1 MMASQ
6 FVIDVT
12 ETTFEYEVVDFSKNK
27 PVLVDFWA
35 PWCKPCK
42 TLGPLLEKIVN
53 QANGSLRLAKV
64 NIDQNPNLAM
74 QFGVRSIPTVKVFID
89 GRIANEFVGVLPE
102 NQIRAFLV
110 KLQPPSPIELELS
123 RARSMLLSHN
133 WQQAETALRAILKK
147 DPESPDAM
155 LELAKAL
162 LAQDQPVEAMQVL
175 NQIAA
180 ARLISIV
187 ERLRPYAK
195 TLIDFHAELLPND
208 SDLDAIFYNS
218 VRLASKAKFP
228 MALDGLLD
236 LLRQD
241 KHYRAK
247 TAQEV
252 ILGILEIMGEED
264 PDTRAYRAE
273 LASVLF

>member
-12 ETTFEYEVVDFSKNK
+12 ETTFEYEVIAFSKNK

-35 PWCKPCK
+35 EWCRPCK

-89 GRIANEFVGVLPE
+89 GRVANEFVGALPE
-102 NQIRAFLV
+102 GQIRAFLE
-110 KLQPPSPIELELS
+110 KLQPPSPLELELS
-123 RARSMLLSHN
+123 RANSMLLSQDWRN
-133 WQQAETALRAILKK
+133 AENALRDILDK
-147 DPESPDAM
+147 DSESPDAM
-155 LELAKAL
+155 LGLAKAL
-162 LAQDQPVEAMQVL
+162 LAQDKAAEAMDHLLEITSPRVL
-175 NQIAA
+175 NT
-180 ARLISIV
+180 V
-187 ERLRPYAK
+187 EILKPYAQ
-195 TLIDFHAELLPND
+195 TLIDFHTEMLPMDN
-208 SDLDAIFYNS
+208 DLDAIFFNS
-218 VRLASKAKFP
+218 IRLASHTKYP

-241 KHYRAK
+241 KHYRGK
-247 TAQEV
+247 TAQNV
-252 ILGILEIMGEED
+252 ILAILEIMGEED